1 MMKPVIYPRRQAI
14 RRVLKASIHAAFRV
28 LTDFEIQG
36 QEKVPQQGPVIIAG
50 NHFSYAD
57 SVAMI
62 RLAPPTIEFF
72 AGSNPA
78 FTPTWAE
85 FLPRLWGVY
94 YVRRGSVSRRALRAA
109 ESVLNQDGLF
119 GIFPEGG
126 AWAEMIRPARPGAA
140 YLAAR
145 TGAPVLPV
153 AFTGFRDIFPLRF
166 RDQAQ
171 VRIQVGDPIGPFH
184 TTGRGRERRQ
194 QLDEIGDDIMRAI
207 ADMLPDKLRGP
218 YSSDPAVREEA
229 REVADYPWQ
238 DADWNEV

>member
-1 MMKPVIYPRRQAI
+1 MRKPVDYPRRQAI
-14 RRVLKASIHAAFRV
+14 RRVLKASVHAAFWA
-28 LTDFEIQG
+28 LTDFEIEG
-36 QEKVPQQGPVIIAG
+36 QEKVPQQGPMIIAG

-62 RLAPPTIEFF
+62 RLAPPMIEFF

-166 RDQAQ
+166 RNQAQ
-171 VRIQVGDPIGPFH
+171 VRIRVGDPIGPFH

-194 QLDEIGDDIMRAI
+194 QLDKIGDEIMRAI
-207 ADMLPDKLRGP
+207 ADLLPDRLRGP
-218 YSSDPAVREEA
+218 YSSDPDVREAA

-238 DADWNEV
+238 DADWDEV

>member
-1 MMKPVIYPRRQAI
+1 MPEIKYPRRQVVRYA
-14 RRVLKASIHAAFRV
+14 LKGLIHAAFWA
-28 LTDFEIQG
+28 LTDLEIEG
-36 QEKVPQQGPVIIAG
+36 GDRVPEQGPMIIAG

-85 FLPRLWGVY
+85 FLPKLWGVF
-94 YVRRGSVSRRALRAA
+94 YVRRGSVSRKALRAA
-109 ESVLNQDGLF
+109 VSVLSQGGLF

-126 AWAEMIRPARPGAA
+126 AWAEMLRPARPGLA

-153 AFTGFRDIFPLRF
+153 AFTGFRDVFPIRLRN
-166 RDQAQ
+166 QAE
-171 VRIQVGDPIGPFH
+171 VKIKIGTPIGPFRA
-184 TTGRGRERRQ
+184 TGRGRERRE
-194 QLDEIGDDIMRAI
+194 QLDEIGEEIMRAI
-207 ADMLPDKLRGP
+207 AQLLPDELRGK
-218 YSSDPAVREEA
+218 YSSDPAVREAA
-229 REVADYPWQ
+229 RKVADYPWEN
-238 DADWNEV
+238 ADWDEV